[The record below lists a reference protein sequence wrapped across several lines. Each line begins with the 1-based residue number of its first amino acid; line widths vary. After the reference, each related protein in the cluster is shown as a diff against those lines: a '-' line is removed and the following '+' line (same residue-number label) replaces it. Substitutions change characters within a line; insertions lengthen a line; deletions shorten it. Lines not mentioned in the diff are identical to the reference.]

1 MLGAIAISGVT
12 AEEQGLEKLTL
23 NRGSVDY
30 IDVWLDNNPQYK
42 DRLKNKFL
50 KII

>member
-12 AEEQGLEKLTL
+12 AEEQVLEKLTL
-23 NRGSVDY
+23 NRGSVDCVG
-30 IDVWLDNNPQYK
+30 VWPDNLQYK